1 LFHTKQRKAPAKAK
15 VRSRDDTMAH
25 FVDVLAADWIDIE
38 ELFQRASAES
48 AKRGVGRF
56 TSRRKF
62 DRYIA
67 ARERSPSVV
76 GRTR

>member
-1 LFHTKQRKAPAKAK
+1 M
-15 VRSRDDTMAH
+15 RSRDDTMAH

-56 TSRRKF
+56 T
-62 DRYIA
+62 
-67 ARERSPSVV
+67 
-76 GRTR
+76 